1 MSAPLH
7 SEWRRHYSARS
18 LTFAQLH
25 ALSHD
30 SLKELLEHEDLPKT
44 QQMLR
49 KAAIRLCFLRTVIA
63 VAHSHRMQKEL
74 AKVMETQALPS
85 MQKAGMKPILFC
97 ALFPNRSHFP
107 FAAVPK
113 RPALAPDPRGC
124 GGQIEAQAQIVR
136 LVQQLVPL
144 LQAHSPG
151 LLHPP
156 SPSSAHSGMQLAGG
170 NIPAPEG

>member
-30 SLKELLEHEDLPKT
+30 SLKALLEHEDLPKT
-44 QQMLR
+44 QTMLR

-63 VAHSHRMQKEL
+63 VAHSHRMQKQL
-74 AKVMETQALPS
+74 AVAMETQA
-85 MQKAGMKPILFC
+85 
-97 ALFPNRSHFP
+97 
-107 FAAVPK
+107 
-113 RPALAPDPRGC
+113 PALTQAGKELHFVLHSAVLIAHSFAGPKQPAPAPAPGLKRSQTGPS
-124 GGQIEAQAQIVR
+124 QTEAQAQIMR

-144 LQAHSPG
+144 LQVHSPG
-151 LLHPP
+151 LLQP
-156 SPSSAHSGMQLAGG
+156 SGAHGMQLAGG
-170 NIPAPEG
+170 NLPAPEA